1 MQFSDLPNQGH
12 NLRLYT
18 YDPIGSANGPVKTC
32 GVEAINTYVYNTGHF
47 DITLGVPCS
56 QPDPQ
61 GFCDWNTMSQYAAGR
76 GEALVM
82 VSRSDIGALCGYRAP
97 VQVVRGPVQTIV
109 GATTGAGP
117 TSGTFTTP
125 GITYG
130 PGGQPTPGG
139 IPSPAYIPPPGT
151 PISDGGV
158 PGGVG
163 TAGSAIGPTPLSQL
177 YRFILYNPSSSD
189 PNNPYST
196 GANYGGCSQANTINC
211 QGMNFPSEAAAVQY
225 AEAHGEIPYRVLSA
239 GEVWGVISGTIPIDP
254 SRLLGQSSQ
263 GMSFVTLA
271 LIGAGLWFLSG
282 R

>member
-1 MQFSDLPNQGH
+1 VQFSDLPNQGH

-18 YDPIGSANGPVKTC
+18 YDPIGSANGPVKAC

-47 DITLGVPCS
+47 DIALGVPCS

-97 VQVVRGPVQTIV
+97 VQAVRGPVQTIV
-109 GATTGAGP
+109 GATTGSGP
-117 TSGTFTTP
+117 ASGS
-125 GITYG
+125 ITG
-130 PGGQPTPGG
+130 ASVSGGGG
-139 IPSPAYIPPPGT
+139 AAPPSPAGYIPPPGT
-151 PISDGGV
+151 SISDGGL
-158 PGGVG
+158 PSGVG
-163 TAGSAIGPTPLSQL
+163 TAGAALGPAPLSQL

-239 GEVWGVISGTIPIDP
+239 NEVWGVMSGTIPIDP

-263 GMSFVTLA
+263 GMSLGTLGLLA
-271 LIGAGLWFLSG
+271 AGLWFLSG